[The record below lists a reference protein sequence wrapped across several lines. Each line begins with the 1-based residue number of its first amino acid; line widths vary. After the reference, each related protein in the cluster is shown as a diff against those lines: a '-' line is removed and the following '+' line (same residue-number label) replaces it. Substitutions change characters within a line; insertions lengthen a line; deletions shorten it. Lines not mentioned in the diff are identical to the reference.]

1 MGTIWAHTF
10 LIEQYPTGPTEIER
24 AGQDTVG
31 KSVLVPLPGSI
42 PGSSTEVPHLLTQV
56 RDYFC
61 FSAGQYRSLR
71 VFRSS

>member
-42 PGSSTEVPHLLTQV
+42 PGSSTNSKTPG
-56 RDYFC
+56 RD
-61 FSAGQYRSLR
+61 
-71 VFRSS
+71 